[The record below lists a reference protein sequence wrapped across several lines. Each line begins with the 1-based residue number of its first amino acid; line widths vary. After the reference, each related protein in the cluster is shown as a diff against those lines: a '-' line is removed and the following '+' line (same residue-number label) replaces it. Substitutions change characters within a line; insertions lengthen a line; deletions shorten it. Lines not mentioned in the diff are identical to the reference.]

1 MEFVA
6 IVAGLVLAEYLFF
19 AVRAGVV
26 RGRHEIAAPSMTGH
40 PAFERAVRVQENT
53 LEQLIVFL
61 PALWMFGRFVSPPG
75 AALLGLVFL
84 VGRALYWRG
93 YVEDPPRRGPGFLI
107 GLVATVLLLTGG
119 ILGALAAAIG

>member
-1 MEFVA
+1 LEWVA

-19 AVRAGVV
+19 TVRAGVA
-26 RGRHEIAAPSMTGH
+26 RGRHEVAAPSMTGH
-40 PAFERAVRVQENT
+40 AAFERAVRVQGNT

-61 PALWMFGRFVSPPG
+61 PALGMFAHFVNPPG

-84 VGRALYWRG
+84 IGRALYWRG
-93 YVEDPPRRGPGFLI
+93 YVQDPPSRGPGFLI
-107 GLVATVLLLTGG
+107 SLVATVLLLTGG

>member
-6 IVAGLVLAEYLFF
+6 VVAGLVLAEYLFF
-19 AVRAGVV
+19 AVRAALA
-26 RGRHEIAAPSMTGH
+26 RGRHEVAAPSMTGP
-40 PAFERAVRVQENT
+40 PAFERAVRVQGNT

>member
-1 MEFVA
+1 MEWVA

-19 AVRAGVV
+19 TVRAGVA
-26 RGRHEIAAPSMTGH
+26 RGRHEVAAPSMTGH
-40 PAFERAVRVQENT
+40 VSFERAVRVQGNT

-61 PALWMFGRFVSPPG
+61 PALWMFARFVSPPG
-75 AALLGLVFL
+75 AALLGLVFM

-93 YVEDPPRRGPGFLI
+93 YVQDPPQRGPGFLI
-107 GLVATVLLLTGG
+107 GLVATTLLLAGG

>member
-1 MEFVA
+1 LEWVA

-19 AVRAGVV
+19 TVRAGVA
-26 RGRHEIAAPSMTGH
+26 RGRHEVAAPSMTGH
-40 PAFERAVRVQENT
+40 PAFERAVRVQGNT

-61 PALWMFGRFVSPPG
+61 PALWIFARFVSPPG

-93 YVEDPPRRGPGFLI
+93 YVQDPPRRGPGFLI
-107 GLVATVLLLTGG
+107 GLVATTLLLAGG